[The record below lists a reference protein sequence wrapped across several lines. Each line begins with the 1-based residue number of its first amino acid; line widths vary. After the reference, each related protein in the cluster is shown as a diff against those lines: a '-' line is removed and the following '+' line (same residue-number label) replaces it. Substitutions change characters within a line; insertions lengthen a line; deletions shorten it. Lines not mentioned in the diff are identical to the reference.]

1 MMRALITALVR
12 PVFMDGTLYVC
23 IAVLVFWQMIFGGD
37 EAAKYITPRLL
48 FFLKFLIGSLAVGCN
63 ALKSFRSTAFA
74 DHRKEKEQTSQFL
87 KL

>member
-1 MMRALITALVR
+1 MMR
-12 PVFMDGTLYVC
+12 PVVMDGTLYVC

-37 EAAKYITPRLL
+37 EAAKYFTPGVL
-48 FFLKFLIGSLAVGCN
+48 FFLKLFIGTLAVGCN

-74 DHRKEKEQTSQFL
+74 DHQKQQEETRQFT